1 MKGSRPGTTLASPPG
16 EEGEALARSLSRG
29 QRVIPAERCEGGGP
43 EVPEENLLGSRE
55 KIEVSLDGQVPASSK

>member
-43 EVPEENLLGSRE
+43 EFPEENLLGFS
-55 KIEVSLDGQVPASSK
+55 